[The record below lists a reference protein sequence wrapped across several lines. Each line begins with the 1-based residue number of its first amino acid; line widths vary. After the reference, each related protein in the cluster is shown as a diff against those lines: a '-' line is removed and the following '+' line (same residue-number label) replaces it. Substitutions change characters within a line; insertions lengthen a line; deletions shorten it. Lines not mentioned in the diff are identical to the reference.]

1 MSGLGDKLAGKVNE
15 VKGDAK
21 QEIGTQTGDA
31 GLAADGKMDEVKG
44 KGQGIVGDV
53 KGAAEDIKNKV
64 SQ

>member
-21 QEIGTQTGDA
+21 QEIGKQTTDPDLVA
-31 GLAADGKMDEVKG
+31 EGKADEVKG
-44 KGQGIVGDV
+44 KGQSIVGTV
-53 KGAAEDIKNKV
+53 KDAANDIKNKV

>member
-21 QEIGTQTGDA
+21 QEVGKQTGDA
-31 GLAADGKMDEVKG
+31 NLVADGTMDEAKG

-53 KGAAEDIKNKV
+53 KGAADDIKSKV
-64 SQ
+64 S

>member
-15 VKGDAK
+15 VKGDTK
-21 QEIGTQTGDA
+21 QEIGKQTGDA
-31 GLAADGKMDEVKG
+31 GLVADGKADEVKG